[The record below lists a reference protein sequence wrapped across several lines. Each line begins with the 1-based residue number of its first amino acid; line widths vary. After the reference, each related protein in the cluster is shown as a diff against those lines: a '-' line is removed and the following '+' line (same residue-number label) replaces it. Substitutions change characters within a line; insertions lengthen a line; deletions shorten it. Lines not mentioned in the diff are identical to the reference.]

1 MAKQTTITIE
11 TSSVLIVQVRS
22 SCRTWCPQ
30 CAAEG
35 EMVAFDKT
43 NVISNLD
50 QRAVEHWLHSGALH
64 RTNGPDGSLL
74 ICLNSLLACL
84 QNAKPGNC
92 GPPPLPDTEKE
103 KT

>member
-11 TSSVLIVQVRS
+11 TSSVLILRARS
-22 SCRTWCPQ
+22 SCRAWCPQ
-30 CAAEG
+30 SAAEG

-50 QRAVEHWLHSGALH
+50 ERAVEQWLHSGALH
-64 RTNGPDGSLL
+64 RINGPDGSSL
-74 ICLNSLLACL
+74 ICLDSLLACL
-84 QNAKPGNC
+84 QSAKPGNC
-92 GPPPLPDTEKE
+92 GPPQLPDTEKE